1 MPIEKLNMWIK
12 ESVVSN
18 ITRLQIIKFIWRL
31 NFMQHVN
38 RAVKRIVFAKRSDD
52 SSPKLRDIRVDV
64 DKIKAFLR
72 TKIGTAYAA
81 ATQPSND
88 NLLSVDMSD
97 WGGRAYPR
105 TNAPFQQLRNAQ
117 NG

>member
-1 MPIEKLNMWIK
+1 
-12 ESVVSN
+12 
-18 ITRLQIIKFIWRL
+18 
-31 NFMQHVN
+31 MQHLS
-38 RAVKRIVFAKRSDD
+38 RAIKRIVFANRSDD

-64 DKIKAFLR
+64 DKIKEFLR
-72 TKIGTAYAA
+72 TNIGTTYAA

-105 TNAPFQQLRNAQ
+105 TNSPFQQLRNAQ
-117 NG
+117 NGFREYVENQLQKLCPWQRWQ